1 MINETK
7 QITQLLNDKKI
18 TQEEYSLLISAIN
31 KKESRLFKIFNPYPH
46 LNELHALAIGVVS
59 IIAMTLLAPIANV
72 TFTGLLDLQTTKEV
86 MYWQSVQRCLL
97 QNILIVSIWSL
108 GTWIAATICKQKNL
122 RFIDFFIGSIL
133 ARVPYMLVVLLYI
146 IFFNVTG
153 IDPQMKDISGAMILI
168 IALLTIPGLILNL
181 VYLFFGF
188 EHASGL
194 QSKKLWISF
203 ISLVFL
209 IETLTVILSR
219 TILT

>member
-7 QITQLLNDKKI
+7 KITQLLNDKKI
-18 TQEEYSLLISAIN
+18 TQDEYNLLLNAIN
-31 KKESRLFKIFNPYPH
+31 KKESRFFKVFNPYPH
-46 LNELHALAIGVVS
+46 LNEINALIIGVLS
-59 IIAMTLLAPIANV
+59 IIAMILLAPIANV

-97 QNILIVSIWSL
+97 QNLMIIAIWTL

-122 RFIDFFIGSIL
+122 RFIDFFIGSIIP
-133 ARVPYMLVVLLYI
+133 RIPYMVVVLLYI
-146 IFFNVTG
+146 LFFNVTG
-153 IDPQMKDISGAMILI
+153 IDPQMKDISGASILI
-168 IALLTIPGLILNL
+168 IVMLTIPGLILNL

-219 TILT
+219 TLLT